1 MDEAEKRFV
10 QVTVTSKKV
19 LGPEHPDTLTSKAN
33 LAST

>member
-19 LGPEHPDTLTSKAN
+19 LEPEHPDTLTSKAN